1 MERISRPYGA
11 SSETESS
18 WPDDALSEAHSR
30 YILSFMEQEQV
41 RQQAVLTAFLADH
54 PVGSVLV
61 QRE

>member
-30 YILSFMEQEQV
+30 YISIIHGTRAGTPAGGFDCV
-41 RQQAVLTAFLADH
+41 SCGSSSRQY
-54 PVGSVLV
+54 
-61 QRE
+61 

>member
-1 MERISRPYGA
+1 
-11 SSETESS
+11 
-18 WPDDALSEAHSR
+18 
-30 YILSFMEQEQV
+30 MEQEQV